1 MTYRLCVPQREYAWR
16 HESEPRANVC
26 KTLWPAQTLA
36 ASAGAECRSHS
47 HGLAGGGGPWHPAAP
62 RPTENTPPHAVR
74 EPPAHRALRA
84 RRRLP
89 PERRSGAPTR
99 AGPTDPAQ
107 NRQRVPSQ
115 GTACT
120 CTSTAGF
127 QLSLGQQGRVRGH
140 LGTLTWAPPPSG
152 PGRPALSGRT
162 SDPGRPGS
170 TRPRSSASGCTS
182 PASTGALQAS
192 WAALRDHSFSKTN

>member
-1 MTYRLCVPQREYAWR
+1 M
-16 HESEPRANVC
+16 
-26 KTLWPAQTLA
+26 
-36 ASAGAECRSHS
+36 
-47 HGLAGGGGPWHPAAP
+47 
-62 RPTENTPPHAVR
+62 VR
-74 EPPAHRALRA
+74 CARLRA
-84 RRRLP
+84 ESGHTAPPKRRC
-89 PERRSGAPTR
+89 GAPTR
-99 AGPTDPAQ
+99 AGPTDPAR

-120 CTSTAGF
+120 CTSTAGR
-127 QLSLGQQGRVRGH
+127 QRSLGRQGRVRGH

-192 WAALRDHSFSKTN
+192 CAALRAHPFSKQKNGLSFLPRFFWNSGERWKHVHIAATNGGDCHRSKLPQFWKLRAPLNFSLTSRGNRG